1 MFPQVPA
8 LETLLSWKLQE
19 QKEPG
24 LQRLLPFAAL
34 TERGTHKPCLKFF
47 FFFITAYKVVSFIMA
62 SSHGCPYT
70 PDLCHPLFL
79 VWPPLLLVDSLSST
93 HEVPFNVSSNL
104 LRQDMRNTETH
115 KSLLNTEKLANCG
128 EGTRQEHP

>member
-34 TERGTHKPCLKFF
+34 TEQGTHKPCLKFF
-47 FFFITAYKVVSFIMA
+47 FIT
-62 SSHGCPYT
+62 
-70 PDLCHPLFL
+70 FL
-79 VWPPLLLVDSLSST
+79 GQHT
-93 HEVPFNVSSNL
+93 
-104 LRQDMRNTETH
+104 
-115 KSLLNTEKLANCG
+115 K
-128 EGTRQEHP
+128 